1 MSAKSQMTYQQRKLN
16 QAMKE
21 AAEQDEYQPPLPGGI
36 CPFCSTAKEAVL
48 HPAGTT
54 CPNEPEGRR
63 A

>member
-21 AAEQDEYQPPLPGGI
+21 AAEQDEYQPPLPGGV
-36 CPFCSTAKEAVL
+36 CPYCSTAKRAVV
-48 HPAGTT
+48 HPKNQA
-54 CPNEPEGRR
+54 CPNDPRGQ